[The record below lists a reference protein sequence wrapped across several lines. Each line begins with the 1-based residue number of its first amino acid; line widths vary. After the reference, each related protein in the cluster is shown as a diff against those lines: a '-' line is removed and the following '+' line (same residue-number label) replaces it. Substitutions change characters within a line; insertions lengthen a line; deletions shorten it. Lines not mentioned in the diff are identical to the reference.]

1 MLVRTSL
8 AEKKAGR
15 ELLDTA
21 NFRRTLA
28 GICLII
34 QPFLNLISVAISPQ
48 QSTDTSEQLAMI
60 GAHPTRFLIAN
71 ILDLLWLLLVIPAVL
86 GLLHLLRSGGALLGH
101 IGCGLVL
108 AGAVGAAAY
117 RGVNLGQLQVVE
129 SALNQGQ
136 LLTAF
141 AQPSLGSLVVMLIS
155 AIGLV
160 IGYALLAVGLWRT
173 RAAPRGASGLIV
185 AFLVVDIVGLVAGG
199 NKGVLLVA
207 HTLLLVGLGWI
218 GVKILMMS
226 NAQWRAEVG
235 TQVRS

>member
-1 MLVRTSL
+1 
-8 AEKKAGR
+8 
-15 ELLDTA
+15 
-21 NFRRTLA
+21 
-28 GICLII
+28 
-34 QPFLNLISVAISPQ
+34 
-48 QSTDTSEQLAMI
+48 MI
-60 GAHPTRFLIAN
+60 GAHPTRFLISSL
-71 ILDLLWLLLVIPAVL
+71 LDLLWLLLLIPAVL
-86 GLLHLLRSGGALLGH
+86 GLLHLLLRSGCALLGH

-117 RGVNLGQLQVVE
+117 RGVNLAQLQVAQ
-129 SALNQGQ
+129 SDLDQGQ
-136 LLTAF
+136 VLAAF
-141 AQPSLGSLVVMLIS
+141 GQASLGSVLVMLIR

-218 GVKILMMS
+218 GVRILAMS
-226 NAQWRAEVG
+226 DAQWRAEVG
-235 TQVRS
+235 AQVRS

>member
-1 MLVRTSL
+1 
-8 AEKKAGR
+8 
-15 ELLDTA
+15 LDTS

-34 QPFLNLISVAISPQ
+34 QPLLNLISVAISPQ

-60 GAHPTRFLIAN
+60 GAHPTRFLISSL
-71 ILDLLWLLLVIPAVL
+71 LDLLWLLLLIPAVL
-86 GLLHLLRSGGALLGH
+86 GLLHLLRSGSALLGH
-101 IGCGLVL
+101 IGCAFVLV
-108 AGAVGAAAY
+108 GAVGAAAY

-129 SALNQGQ
+129 SGLNQGQ

-141 AQPSLGSLVVMLIS
+141 GQASLGSVVVMLIS
-155 AIGLV
+155 ALGFIV
-160 IGYALLAVGLWRT
+160 GYALLAVGLWRT
-173 RAAPRGASGLIV
+173 RAAPRGASALIV
-185 AFLVVDIVGLVAGG
+185 AFLVVDIGGLAAAGG

-218 GVKILMMS
+218 GVRILAMS

>member
-1 MLVRTSL
+1 
-8 AEKKAGR
+8 
-15 ELLDTA
+15 LDVS

-34 QPFLNLISVAISPQ
+34 QPLLNLISVAISPQ
-48 QSTDTSEQLAMI
+48 QSTDTSEQLAMM
-60 GAHPTRFLIAN
+60 GAHPTRFLISSL
-71 ILDLLWLLLVIPAVL
+71 LDLLWLLLLIPAVL
-86 GLLHLLRSGGALLGH
+86 GLLHLLRARGALLGH
-101 IGCGLVL
+101 IGGGFAL

-129 SALNQGQ
+129 SDLNQEQ
-136 LLTAF
+136 VLTAF
-141 AQPSLGSLVVMLIS
+141 GQASLGSVVVMLIS
-155 AIGLV
+155 ALGLIV
-160 IGYALLAVGLWRT
+160 GYALLAVGLWRT

-185 AFLVVDIVGLVAGG
+185 AFLVIDVVGLAAAGG

-218 GVKILMMS
+218 GVRILAMS
-226 NAQWRAEVG
+226 DAQWRAEVG